1 MSVLDRITILDL
13 DTFEQNEL
21 DALLTQLK
29 AKQPRNEIRAAFYDG
44 KNAVSDLG
52 ISTPPNMARV
62 ATVLGWSAKAVDILN
77 RRCNLDGFRLPEGLP
92 DDMGLG
98 QIWEDN
104 MLDMEAPQ
112 AGVSSLIHA
121 TSFLIRTRGDV
132 EAGEPKVLVT
142 AKDAMS
148 GTGTWDRRAR
158 RLSSFLSILGT
169 DSDKNPT
176 EMALYLPNLT
186 ITMTKR
192 LGAWSVERQAHKYGV
207 PVEPLVYQPRL
218 GRPFG
223 SSRISRPVMSL
234 HGLAV
239 RTVVR
244 SEVSAEIYNVPQRV
258 LLGADESS
266 FTSADGSVKSAW
278 EAVLGKVWA
287 IGKDE
292 EGDVPKIESFPAASQ
307 QPHMDQLRSL
317 AQLFAGETS
326 IPLASLGI
334 SGDANPTSEGAYDAG
349 RDDLIHEAEGVTD
362 GWTPA
367 WRRTMLGAMQM
378 YNGWSTIPDEAKKVQ
393 PNWRPPSTPSRAS
406 AADAGQKQLA
416 AVPWLA
422 ETKVG
427 LELLGLDADQITR
440 ALDEKRR
447 ADAQANLSFLMDTAR
462 RARETAA
469 AAEVVPG
476 DDAS

>member
-1 MSVLDRITILDL
+1 MSSFNQINISGLEHD
-13 DTFEQNEL
+13 EQKSL
-21 DALLTQLK
+21 DALVHQLE
-29 AKQPRNEIRAAFYDG
+29 AKLPRNQIRAAFYDG
-44 KNAVSDLG
+44 KNAVRDLG

-77 RRCNLDGFRLPEGLP
+77 RRCNLEGFRLPDGAE
-92 DDMGLG
+92 DDMGVKEL
-98 QIWEDN
+98 WEDN
-104 MLDMEAPQ
+104 YLDTEASQ

-121 TSFLIRTRGDV
+121 TSFLIATQGDV
-132 EAGEPKVLVT
+132 AAGEPAVLIT

-148 GTGTWDRRAR
+148 GTGIWDRRR
-158 RLSSFLSILGT
+158 RSLSSFLSILETG
-169 DSDKNPT
+169 DDGRPS
-176 EMALYLPNLT
+176 EMVMYLPNMNV
-186 ITMTKR
+186 TMTKR
-192 LGAWSVERQAHKYGV
+192 LGTWTVDRRAHAYGV

-266 FTSADGSVKSAW
+266 FTNADGTTKSAW
-278 EAVLGKVWA
+278 EAILGKVWA

-292 EGDVPKIESFPAASQ
+292 DGDVPKIESFPAASQ

-326 IPLASLGI
+326 IPIASLGI
-334 SGDANPTSEGAYDAG
+334 SGDANPTSSEAYDAG

-367 WRRTMLGAMQM
+367 WRRTFLRALQM
-378 YNGWSTIPDEAKKVQ
+378 RNGWDTIPDEAKALT
-393 PNWRPPSTPSRAS
+393 PHWRPPATPSRS
-406 AADAGQKQLA
+406 ALADAGQKQLT

-422 ETKVG
+422 ETTVG

-440 ALDEKRR
+440 ALAEKRR
-447 ADAQANLSFLMDTAR
+447 VQGRAAVDALLGT
-462 RARETAA
+462 RATS
-469 AAEVVPG
+469 G
-476 DDAS
+476 DEG

>member
-1 MSVLDRITILDL
+1 MSALDRITILDL
-13 DTFEQNEL
+13 DTGEQNEL
-21 DALLTQLK
+21 DTLLTQLK
-29 AKQPRNEIRAAFYDG
+29 NKLPRNELRAAFYDG
-44 KNAVSDLG
+44 KNAVKDLG

-77 RRCNLDGFRLPEGLP
+77 RRCNLEGFRLPVGAE
-92 DDMGLG
+92 DDMGVAEL
-98 QIWEDN
+98 WDDN
-104 MLDMEAPQ
+104 HLATEASQ

-121 TSFLIRTRGDV
+121 TSFLIATQGDTA
-132 EAGEPKVLVT
+132 AGEPSALIT

-148 GTGTWDRRAR
+148 GTGVWDRRR
-158 RLSSFLSILGT
+158 RSLSSFLSILET
-169 DSDKNPT
+169 DDKGHPT
-176 EMALYLPNLT
+176 EMVMYLPNVNVM
-186 ITMTKR
+186 MTKR
-192 LGAWSVERQAHKYGV
+192 LGAWSVTRRTHPYGV

-258 LLGADESS
+258 LLGADESA
-266 FTSADGSVKSAW
+266 FTNSDGTTKTAW
-278 EAVLGKVWA
+278 EAILGKVWA
-287 IGKDE
+287 IGADE
-292 EGDVPKIESFPAASQ
+292 DGNVPKIESFPAASQ

-334 SGDANPTSEGAYDAG
+334 SGDANPTSSEAYDAG

-367 WRRTMLGAMQM
+367 WRRTFLRALQM
-378 YNGWSTIPDEAKKVQ
+378 RNGWDTVPDEAKALT
-393 PNWRPPSTPSRAS
+393 PHWRPPATPSRAA
-406 AADAGQKQLA
+406 AADAGQKQLT

-422 ETKVG
+422 ETEVG
-427 LELLGLDADQITR
+427 LELLGLDPDQIKR
-440 ALDEKRR
+440 ALAEKRR
-447 ADAQANLSFLMDTAR
+447 VQGRAAVDALLGS
-462 RARETAA
+462 RATS
-469 AAEVVPG
+469 G
-476 DDAS
+476 DEG